1 MKNKKY
7 KDSASRV
14 QNGARTD
21 SAEAQP
27 VLERKLKDSG
37 IPWIGMIPEDWE
49 VIIGKKIYISNDGGV
64 WGNDAIGINDT
75 IVLRSTEQ
83 DVDGNLF
90 ICNPAKRNLTEKE
103 KSGALLKENDLI
115 ITKSSGSPSHIGKT
129 SIISKEIEKL
139 NCCYSNFLQRV
150 RVQGCAKFYWYIFNS
165 YVIKKQFEYLSTT
178 TIGINNLNS
187 KMIEALLFPIPP
199 LPTQQRIADFLDRK
213 CAEIDEL
220 AALQETM
227 IAELKRYKQSV
238 ITEAVTKGL
247 DKNVKFKDSGVEWI
261 GDIPEGWE
269 VCRLKQVTSK
279 IGSGST
285 PTGGSNVYSKEGVKF
300 IRSQNVYCEGFNL
313 DDIVF
318 ISSEI
323 DEMMKNTR
331 VQINDILFNITGGS
345 IGRCRFVD
353 NTLGPA
359 NVNQHVCI
367 IRPKNIQTKFLFY
380 YLQSSIGQNQVQVLQ
395 TGGNREGLSAS
406 AFGLFK
412 ILLPPLSEQQAIA
425 DYLDEKCSEIDEL
438 IAIKQQKIEQLKEYK
453 KSVIFEY
460 VTGKKEV

>member
-49 VIIGKKIYISNDGGV
+49 VIIGKKIYISNDSGV

-199 LPTQQRIADFLDRK
+199 LPTQQRIADFLDKK
-213 CAEIDEL
+213 CSEIDEL

-261 GDIPEGWE
+261 GEIPEGWNSI
-269 VCRLKQVTSK
+269 RLKFLCT
-279 IGSGST
+279 
-285 PTGGSNVYSKEGVKF
+285 
-300 IRSQNVYCEGFNL
+300 
-313 DDIVF
+313 
-318 ISSEI
+318 
-323 DEMMKNTR
+323 
-331 VQINDILFNITGGS
+331 
-345 IGRCRFVD
+345 
-353 NTLGPA
+353 
-359 NVNQHVCI
+359 
-367 IRPKNIQTKFLFY
+367 IQTGNQDTQDAVADGVYPFYVRSPLVEHSNKCSFEGEGILMAGDGAGAGRVFHHVYGKYAVHQRVYRLANFIKINSDYLFY
-380 YLQSSIGQNQVQVLQ
+380 FLSSLFCKEMDRGSAQSTVPSVRLPMLQNFCIC
-395 TGGNREGLSAS
+395 
-406 AFGLFK
+406 
-412 ILLPPLSEQQAIA
+412 LPPLPTQQRIA
-425 DYLDEKCSEIDEL
+425 DYLDQKCGEIDEL

-460 VTGKKEV
+460 VTGKREVES